1 MAIDLKIAVVTDI
14 HHGTPRLAKRGDR
27 ALDLIDQ
34 FLAFCSDY
42 GPDLIADL
50 GDRINDQDQET
61 DRRLLGEVAV
71 KFRGLNTP
79 HVHLDGNHDSDFLLP
94 EDNAAAVDSGKHAS
108 RDINGYH
115 LVFWNASTKIPRPD
129 PFCPSDDDMAWL
141 AQDLASTNL
150 PTVIFSHVPFGGVSM
165 VGNYWFSNTPRFATY
180 PNAAE
185 IRQIVE
191 NTGHVILCVAGHVH
205 WNSLHRVNAVP
216 HITIQSLTDSHASG
230 GEPAEAWATLEF
242 GGGQI
247 RWQTFGLDPI
257 EMTLPIRK
265 PGEAWADCLPPL
277 NARPE
282 AVSKS

>member
-34 FLAFCSDY
+34 FLGFCSDY

-108 RDINGYH
+108 RDVNGYH

-141 AQDLASTNL
+141 AQDLASTQ
-150 PTVIFSHVPFGGVSM
+150 PADGDFQS
-165 VGNYWFSNTPRFATY
+165 RA
-180 PNAAE
+180 
-185 IRQIVE
+185 IRR
-191 NTGHVILCVAGHVH
+191 
-205 WNSLHRVNAVP
+205 RVY
-216 HITIQSLTDSHASG
+216 G
-230 GEPAEAWATLEF
+230 GELLVLEHAALCH
-242 GGGQI
+242 I
-247 RWQTFGLDPI
+247 SELSLI
-257 EMTLPIRK
+257 HI
-265 PGEAWADCLPPL
+265 
-277 NARPE
+277 
-282 AVSKS
+282 